1 MIKAFQK
8 LNIYHKCSVLSGLFI
23 LFLFICF
30 IPFFFFNL
38 MELPLG
44 LLLGGGF
51 GVLSYF
57 VTGLF
62 ENKKD
67 ESYKWAVV
75 ISILR
80 FVILGILLFL
90 VGLCYYKWEV
100 KIFNIFTVVGG
111 YSLCLVV
118 LIILFVLKDKQER
131 KIDGSI

>member
-1 MIKAFQK
+1 
-8 LNIYHKCSVLSGLFI
+8 
-23 LFLFICF
+23 
-30 IPFFFFNL
+30 
-38 MELPLG
+38 MELPFG